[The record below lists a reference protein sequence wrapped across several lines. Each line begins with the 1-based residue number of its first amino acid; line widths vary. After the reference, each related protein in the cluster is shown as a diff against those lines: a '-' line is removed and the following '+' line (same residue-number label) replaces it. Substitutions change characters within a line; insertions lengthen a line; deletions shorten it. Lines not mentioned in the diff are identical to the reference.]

1 MLNVKQKEINELNE
15 TSGALQNSIKAVND
29 KLASSEQQLDEA
41 KKLNAELQVRI
52 NELIQNSGD
61 NSAQLNSLNE
71 TLQQKEK

>member
-1 MLNVKQKEINELNE
+1 MNE
-15 TSGALQNSIKAVND
+15 TSATLQSSFKAVND
-29 KLASSEQQLDEA
+29 KLASNEQQLDEA